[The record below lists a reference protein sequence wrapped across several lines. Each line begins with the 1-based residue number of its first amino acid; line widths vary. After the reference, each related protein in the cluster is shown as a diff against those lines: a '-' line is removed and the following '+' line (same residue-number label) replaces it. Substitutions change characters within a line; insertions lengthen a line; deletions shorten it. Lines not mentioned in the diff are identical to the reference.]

1 MLKYLEYHKNIY
13 TGYHTYAKSH
23 EYIQKYKHIMY
34 NSLEERSRSSDPS
47 VYTYRIEVSNI
58 CSAVGTSSEFLNC
71 LKYCNLN
78 SNKTCEVSLNRDITL
93 VDYNYNRYFSNLNV
107 QIRNNDDNI
116 HTLELSNAIIHFN
129 RLDISGVNL
138 NVHDVSKGFS
148 PITIQDT
155 LIIQEGS
162 HNFYNNYTDN
172 SGGGGAIYSRR
183 DIHFIDTCINF
194 INNYAFNS
202 GGAIITDNAIFTD
215 SIIHF
220 MDNNSS
226 LNGGAIN
233 SVKIFVTDSS
243 ITFSN
248 NHAKYGDGGAIYFHE
263 GDISF
268 IDSSITFIDNYSISG
283 DGGAILHNSGEMIF
297 AGGLYEFYNNKLLDL
312 NKHGSAIG
320 GDKILIDNSSQ
331 KTTLHFIDNSGK
343 STIWI
348 NNFDTS
354 LACSEPNVT
363 IPGCNNIYNFTH
375 NLVNTGIF
383 SFKDN
388 LFMAGGSWDF
398 SNNTYGNKK
407 STTALYGNN
416 IATSKIHLRY
426 ADFSFDN
433 TLVTVNA
440 TSDVSNIGKT
450 KGTRATS
457 EEKYYNYSIFHTS
470 EFNGHAAIEISTN
483 RYN

>member
-1 MLKYLEYHKNIY
+1 FKD
-13 TGYHTYAKSH
+13 A
-23 EYIQKYKHIMY
+23 
-34 NSLEERSRSSDPS
+34 
-47 VYTYRIEVSNI
+47 
-58 CSAVGTSSEFLNC
+58 
-71 LKYCNLN
+71 
-78 SNKTCEVSLNRDITL
+78 
-93 VDYNYNRYFSNLNV
+93 
-107 QIRNNDDNI
+107 
-116 HTLELSNAIIHFN
+116 
-129 RLDISGVNL
+129 
-138 NVHDVSKGFS
+138 
-148 PITIQDT
+148 
-155 LIIQEGS
+155 
-162 HNFYNNYTDN
+162 
-172 SGGGGAIYSRR
+172 
-183 DIHFIDTCINF
+183 
-194 INNYAFNS
+194 
-202 GGAIITDNAIFTD
+202 
-215 SIIHF
+215 
-220 MDNNSS
+220 
-226 LNGGAIN
+226 
-233 SVKIFVTDSS
+233 S

-248 NHAKYGDGGAIYFHE
+248 NHSNWNGGAIYSSEYIIFKDSSVTFSGNHSISGDGGAISSYE
-263 GDISF
+263 GYISF

-297 AGGLYEFYNNKLLDL
+297 AGGLYEFYNNQLLDL

-363 IPGCNNIYNFTH
+363 ISGCNNIYNFTH

-440 TSDVSNIGKT
+440 TPDVSNIGKI
-450 KGTRATS
+450 KGTSATQ
-457 EEKYYNYSIFHTS
+457 EEKYYDYNIFLTS

-483 RYN
+483 RYNPLPP